1 MKYRFTL
8 SISLLLLVLFTLS
21 ACGGGAAAP
30 VAAPAAPAAQAVAA
44 PQNLPLEIDV
54 KTANSLRG
62 NANVFFLDVRE
73 PDEYAAGHIA
83 EAQLIPLGQ
92 LASRLSELP
101 KDKTIV
107 AVCRSDNRSGQA
119 TQYLLQQGFNV
130 HNMNGGMN
138 AWQAAGYDIAK

>member
-1 MKYRFTL
+1 MKRRFSLIMVVLMLTL
-8 SISLLLLVLFTLS
+8 AALS
-21 ACGGGAAAP
+21 ACGGAAAP
-30 VAAPAAPAAQAVAA
+30 VAAPATGDTAAAA
-44 PQNLPLEIDV
+44 SLNLPELIDV

-62 NANVFFLDVRE
+62 NPDVFFVDVRE

-83 EAQLIPLGQ
+83 GAQLIPLGQ
-92 LASRLSELP
+92 LASRLNELP

-130 HNMNGGMN
+130 HNMDGGMN
-138 AWQAAGYDIAK
+138 AWQAAGFEIVR